1 MRARVLAV
9 AIAVTTAVGACGDD
23 GPDRDATPAPSVD
36 ADGRPDCARGQ
47 PCEVSREQFG
57 VEWPYTLD
65 GGVLT
70 CVTVEEAPEGDLLD
84 STQALL
90 LEADGTT
97 YALNFPAERV
107 AAANGWR
114 SGEEIAT
121 GDPEAG
127 TFAMPFLLWGL
138 RICE

>member
-1 MRARVLAV
+1 MAAVL
-9 AIAVTTAVGACGDD
+9 VTGACGDD
-23 GPDRDATPAPSVD
+23 EADSGATLAPSID
-36 ADGRPDCARGQ
+36 ADGRPDCARGA
-47 PCEVSREQFG
+47 PCEVTREQFG

-70 CVTVEEAPEGDLLD
+70 CVTVADAPEGDLLD

-107 AAANGWR
+107 ADDNGWR
-114 SGEEIAT
+114 SGEESAT

-138 RICE
+138 RICG